1 MALMQQPAVEAIT
14 LALGPDGTVGHFD
27 AQTIVFDPALKHIA
41 LHPCPQPR
49 LDEQAAIARYG
60 TLLKATVMASPA
72 RPRRL
77 LAIAADCIAGRYA
90 SLDDVHLAL
99 ERRLSDTIYIPLI
112 IVILLLLALLYW
124 LNLNAAEPAP
134 PLHVASINTQRGRAI
149 VATPL
154 LSLKRKFKLFV

>member
-41 LHPCPQPR
+41 LHPWPQPR

-124 LNLNAAEPAP
+124 LNLNAA
-134 PLHVASINTQRGRAI
+134 
-149 VATPL
+149 
-154 LSLKRKFKLFV
+154 

>member
-77 LAIAADCIAGRYA
+77 LAIAAATPSTSPSSSSSSSCLHCSTGSTSTPPNPR
-90 SLDDVHLAL
+90 
-99 ERRLSDTIYIPLI
+99 
-112 IVILLLLALLYW
+112 
-124 LNLNAAEPAP
+124 
-134 PLHVASINTQRGRAI
+134 PLHVASINTQRGRTI

>member
-14 LALGPDGTVGHFD
+14 LALDPDGTVGHFD
-27 AQTIVFDPALKHIA
+27 AQAIGFDPALKHIA
-41 LHPCPQPR
+41 LHPWPQPR

-60 TLLKATVMASPA
+60 TLLKAAVMASPA

-77 LAIAADCIAGRYA
+77 LAIAAGCIAGRYA

-112 IVILLLLALLYW
+112 VVILLLLALLYW
-124 LNLNAAEPAP
+124 LNLNAA
-134 PLHVASINTQRGRAI
+134 
-149 VATPL
+149 
-154 LSLKRKFKLFV
+154 

>member
-14 LALGPDGTVGHFD
+14 HFD
-27 AQTIVFDPALKHIA
+27 AQAIGFDPALKHIA
-41 LHPCPQPR
+41 LHPWPQPR

-60 TLLKATVMASPA
+60 TLLKAAIMASPV

-77 LAIAADCIAGRYA
+77 LAIAAGCIAGRYA

-124 LNLNAAEPAP
+124 LNLNAA
-134 PLHVASINTQRGRAI
+134 
-149 VATPL
+149 
-154 LSLKRKFKLFV
+154 

>member
-27 AQTIVFDPALKHIA
+27 AQAIGFDPALKHIA
-41 LHPCPQPR
+41 LHPWPQPR

-60 TLLKATVMASPA
+60 TLLKAAVMASPA

-112 IVILLLLALLYW
+112 GPSW
-124 LNLNAAEPAP
+124 P
-134 PLHVASINTQRGRAI
+134 R
-149 VATPL
+149 
-154 LSLKRKFKLFV
+154 LSSL